1 MSRNFVGCDDSDAF
15 DHHDQVIKRVPDK
28 LLVITYLHQLRLA
41 LELFLKSHHF
51 NLSICLKFLF
61 SRSALGKEETR
72 ILYEQS
78 KLEATLPSGV
88 KKSFSDGNIRLFS
101 RSGSHD
107 TEPGLETIQEAPS
120 GGILEL
126 Y

>member
-1 MSRNFVGCDDSDAF
+1 MKQPAIFTDQRPEQPLTKSCW
-15 DHHDQVIKRVPDK
+15 QVIKRVPDK
-28 LLVITYLHQLRLA
+28 LLVITYLHQL
-41 LELFLKSHHF
+41 
-51 NLSICLKFLF
+51 
-61 SRSALGKEETR
+61 RSALGKEETR

-107 TEPGLETIQEAPS
+107 TESGLETIQEAPS
-120 GGILEL
+120 GGDIKPEKISEYRKRAQTLVKL
-126 Y
+126 AR

>member
-1 MSRNFVGCDDSDAF
+1 MSVHPESLHSFFTFKFQRN
-15 DHHDQVIKRVPDK
+15 
-28 LLVITYLHQLRLA
+28 
-41 LELFLKSHHF
+41 EFL
-51 NLSICLKFLF
+51 
-61 SRSALGKEETR
+61 RSALGKEETR

-120 GGILEL
+120 GVDPIKPEKISEYRKRAQTLVKL
-126 Y
+126 AR